1 MDLESKNLVWW
12 RTKKYPNWGDVLNPV
27 LFEYISGV
35 KPNYVAK
42 NSRGKHRYYCI
53 GSILPSESPRAEI
66 WGSGFMCK
74 PWPDRIIVP
83 PKEIHAIRGPLS
95 REIYRERGI
104 ECPEV
109 YGDPAL
115 LLPRYY
121 FPKVEKKYKLG
132 IIPHYVDQDNKWI
145 KWKGELDYVNVIDI
159 LSGVHNVVDEILSCD
174 MIISSSLH
182 GVIAA
187 DAYGIPNKWVE
198 FSDKVGGGGFK
209 FRDYFMSVGR
219 PDRDSIR
226 IDGHKMLKNIYPKM
240 YDVDLKIDLDQ
251 LYSACPFRIDL

>member
-1 MDLESKNLVWW
+1 MKSKNLSWW
-12 RTKKYPNWGDVLNPV
+12 KTKKYPNWGDVLNPV
-27 LFEYISGV
+27 LFEYISGE
-35 KPNYVAK
+35 KPTFIGIG
-42 NSRGKHRYYCI
+42 NSSDTHRYFCI
-53 GSILPSESPRAEI
+53 GSILPSYSPNAEI
-66 WGSGFMCK
+66 WGSGFMNE
-74 PWPDRIIVP
+74 PWPDKKFVK
-83 PKEIHAIRGPLS
+83 PKKIHAVRGPQT
-95 REIYRERGI
+95 RQIYIDRGI
-104 ECPEV
+104 ACPEV

-132 IIPHYVDQDNKWI
+132 IIPHYVDQDNKWV
-145 KWKGELDYVNVIDI
+145 KWKGELPYVKVIDI
-159 LSGVHNVVDEILSCD
+159 LSGVHNVVDEILSCE

-209 FRDYFMSVGR
+209 FRDYFKSVGR
-219 PDRDSIR
+219 KDRESIK

-240 YDVDLKIDLDQ
+240 YDVNLKIDLDK
-251 LYSACPFRIDL
+251 LYKSCPFRKK